1 MAFIKATIA
10 TAFVMVG
17 VASIAAESQVRQPET
32 SREPTRPLAKQDTT
46 RSGEPGHV
54 SARPD
59 SKQEAPSLPKVTP
72 FLMFEGKAEEAMTLY
87 TSVLPNSKV
96 TSIKRYGKGEA
107 GAEGSV
113 FHATFTLNGQGVM
126 CIDSPAK
133 HNFTFTP
140 ATSLFVDCASE
151 AELDEIFAKLSKDG
165 KVFMPLQAY
174 PFAKKFAWITDK
186 FGVSWQLS
194 WQRREQSRCDLM
206 YARIPGKS

>member
-1 MAFIKATIA
+1 VAYKFNPKESTIVAFIKATVA

-17 VASIAAESQVRQPET
+17 LASMAGGSRVRQ
-32 SREPTRPLAKQDTT
+32 A
-46 RSGEPGHV
+46 
-54 SARPD
+54 A
-59 SKQEAPSLPKVTP
+59 QEAPALPKVTP
-72 FLMFEGKAEEAMTLY
+72 FLMFYGKAEEAMTLY

-133 HNFTFTP
+133 HDFTFTP

-194 WQRREQSRCDLM
+194 WQRS
-206 YARIPGKS
+206 